1 MPKKKVEKE
10 QDSTTSAAETAMP
23 VPSSVAHPAAPS
35 AHQPDDASIHEVGPF
50 LSSLNNYERLWA
62 AENSVEGYQAAKD
75 AAAAGTGSRRQV
87 NRLNNQ
93 VRQAVGAE
101 LSAMVEEGSVSG
113 GAVID
118 TYQSAHDHDD
128 DFGAETALEGVWG
141 NEYVL
146 HGHYNADGSVK
157 GDSMGLKRSDDR
169 RGQRLAGGRG
179 DSPARVDDALA
190 SRPDALRAAEE
201 ARRRTEGR

>member
-1 MPKKKVEKE
+1 MPKKVEE

-75 AAAAGTGSRRQV
+75 TAAAGTGSKAGQSTEQPSPTGRRGRTER
-87 NRLNNQ
+87 NGGRGL
-93 VRQAVGAE
+93 
-101 LSAMVEEGSVSG
+101 VSG

-118 TYQSAHDHDD
+118 TIRAPDHDD
-128 DFGAETALEGVWG
+128 DFGAETAIEGVWG